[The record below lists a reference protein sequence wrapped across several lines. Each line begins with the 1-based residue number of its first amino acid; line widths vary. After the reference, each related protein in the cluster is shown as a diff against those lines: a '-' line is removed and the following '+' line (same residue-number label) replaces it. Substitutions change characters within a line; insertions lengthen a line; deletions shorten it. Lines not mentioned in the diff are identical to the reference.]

1 MKIVHRF
8 GFYMGGFSI
17 GLVFLLF
24 FLSGK
29 KTACAYGPDARVLK
43 NIQTKKPQYSASVQ
57 AQLNSNKIDPLTLHS
72 IFKNADVNFGKS
84 DTKSLPCR
92 TYYIEHDKYEL
103 VVENCERIAR
113 IKTLLIL

>member
-17 GLVFLLF
+17 GMVFLIF

-29 KTACAYGPDARVLK
+29 RTSCAYGPDARVLK

-57 AQLNSNKIDPLTLHS
+57 EQLNTNKIDTLTLHS
-72 IFKNADVNFGKS
+72 IFKNADINFKKS
-84 DTKSLPCR
+84 DTKSVPCR
-92 TYYIEHDKYEL
+92 TYYVEGKAYEL
-103 VVENCERIAR
+103 IVENCPTVAKIN
-113 IKTLLIL
+113 TLIIL

>member
-17 GLVFLLF
+17 GMVFLIF

-29 KTACAYGPDARVLK
+29 RTSCAYSPDARVLK

-57 AQLNSNKIDPLTLHS
+57 EQLNTNKIDTLTLHS
-72 IFKNADVNFGKS
+72 IFKNADINFSKS
-84 DTKSLPCR
+84 DTKSFPCK
-92 TYYIEHDKYEL
+92 TYFVEGEKYEM
-103 VVENCERIAR
+103 VVENCPKFVE
-113 IKTLLIL
+113 IKTLIIL